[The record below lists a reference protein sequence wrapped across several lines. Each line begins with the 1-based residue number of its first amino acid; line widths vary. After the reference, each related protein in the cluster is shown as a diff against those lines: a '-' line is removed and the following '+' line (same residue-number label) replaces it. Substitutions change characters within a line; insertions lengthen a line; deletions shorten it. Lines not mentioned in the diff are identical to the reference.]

1 MWHRQKW
8 ARRSL
13 AVPPAAQ
20 VHSLQ
25 GEYSECLLRV
35 RSLLRRSQVQVA
47 GSRLPCVLRTSVPD
61 ICKTGPGARRRCAS
75 GSPFL
80 LSSCQHPNCS
90 GCGGR
95 MPTLLGPEAE
105 MRSKGPKQVVRPAIA
120 EGSVPL
126 ASKLKLPGIRYGM
139 RLSSI
144 VRSIGMRKLTHRSYS
159 WCCMTGIAPSP
170 HAPQQRFSCYS
181 TRLLGTM
188 RLFRIHECGIADCP
202 TVD

>member
-1 MWHRQKW
+1 MLVLMRRHKHRGDAGPIEYHKLQLQRSGNSNGVWHRQKR

-95 MPTLLGPEAE
+95 MPTLLGPKAE
-105 MRSKGPKQVVRPAIA
+105 MYSKDPKQVVRPTTV

-126 ASKLKLPGIRYGM
+126 ASDCPVSGTVCV
-139 RLSSI
+139 SP
-144 VRSIGMRKLTHRSYS
+144 RSYD
-159 WCCMTGIAPSP
+159 P
-170 HAPQQRFSCYS
+170 
-181 TRLLGTM
+181 
-188 RLFRIHECGIADCP
+188 
-202 TVD
+202 